1 MKASTPIGI
10 VVCIVG
16 ILAGATIEGT
26 PLGGLLNVPAILIIF
41 GGIAGVSIATSGME
55 VMKLMPTLYK
65 KAMTPEFPDIP
76 ATVRQL
82 VGYAEKARKEGLLAL
97 EAQVKDIDDPFLKRG
112 LQMGID
118 GTDPEELRAVL
129 EGEISA
135 KKAEDKVA
143 AKFFTAMGGYA
154 PTVGIIGTV
163 VGLIH
168 VLENLSDPASLGPL
182 IAGAFVATL
191 WGVLSANIF
200 WLPMG
205 AKITRISDLQ
215 AAQMELLVGSEQC
228 RKALDDSFQRP
239 VLSSTKGSTGAPVSV
254 MGLLLPLAVTE
265 PVVKSTPVNS
275 SLPSTKGVVVPLFR
289 ISRLN

>member
-1 MKASTPIGI
+1 VDPASLIGI
-10 VVCIVG
+10 VLALVALLATMIMEG
-16 ILAGATIEGT
+16 SSPMAIILLP
-26 PLGGLLNVPAILIIF
+26 PLILVF
-41 GGIAGVSIATSGME
+41 GGTFGAAIAGSAMADVKKIGGWFKQALLPPQVPPISDRIQTLVS
-55 VMKLMPTLYK
+55 L
-65 KAMTPEFPDIP
+65 
-76 ATVRQL
+76 
-82 VGYAEKARKEGLLAL
+82 AEKARKEGLLAL
-97 EAQVKDIDDPFLKRG
+97 EAQVKEIDDPFLKRG

-205 AKITRISDLQ
+205 AKITRTSELQ
-215 AAQMELLVGSEQC
+215 AAQMELLVEGITEIQAGTSPRAVRLKLTSLVPPSELKQQE
-228 RKALDDSFQRP
+228 A
-239 VLSSTKGSTGAPVSV
+239 A
-254 MGLLLPLAVTE
+254 
-265 PVVKSTPVNS
+265 
-275 SLPSTKGVVVPLFR
+275 
-289 ISRLN
+289 

>member
-1 MKASTPIGI
+1 MADVKKIG
-10 VVCIVG
+10 G
-16 ILAGATIEGT
+16 WFKQ
-26 PLGGLLNVPAILIIF
+26 GLLPPKVPPI
-41 GGIAGVSIATSGME
+41 SDRIAT
-55 VMKLMPTLYK
+55 
-65 KAMTPEFPDIP
+65 
-76 ATVRQL
+76 L
-82 VGYAEKARKEGLLAL
+82 VSLAEKARKEGLLAL
-97 EAQVKDIDDPFLKRG
+97 EAQVKAIEDPFLKRG

-129 EGEISA
+129 EGEIQA
-135 KKAEDKVA
+135 KKSEDKVA

-168 VLENLSDPASLGPL
+168 VLENLSNPESLGPL

-215 AAQMELLVGSEQC
+215 AAQMELLVEGITEIQAGTSPRAVRQKLTALVPPSEIKQE
-228 RKALDDSFQRP
+228 A
-239 VLSSTKGSTGAPVSV
+239 A
-254 MGLLLPLAVTE
+254 
-265 PVVKSTPVNS
+265 
-275 SLPSTKGVVVPLFR
+275 
-289 ISRLN
+289 